1 MRKMVSKIGLFFVLS
16 IAMLLFAA
24 LSFAAIETNK
34 IISMQMDSVNGS
46 PALRIVTE
54 KPIGYRFTIYDSTD
68 PVRVVVNFPHM
79 DIDAVSSL
87 TDVNQLPARKVDVS
101 SHDLVWGQMGRVE
114 IVLSEMADYDVTTNG
129 NEFLLTLLL
138 KTDQVTT
145 TAVEPVLNET
155 EPVAPPLLMPVEEST
170 LTSTV
175 VPAPAMEKAASK
187 IINVDVGEQVVTL
200 QADGLVDN
208 YKFFSLGGP
217 ERLVV
222 DVYSVKPGFG
232 ERSFPLP
239 GDFSRMRVG
248 VYKKKLRFVFDSS
261 GKLPEYAVT
270 SSGESVVIRWGA
282 GTSTATNHLQ

>member
-1 MRKMVSKIGLFFVLS
+1 MVSKIGLFFVLS
-16 IAMLLFAA
+16 IVMLLSAA

-34 IISMQMDSVNGS
+34 IISIQMDSVNGS

-54 KPIGYRFTIYDSTD
+54 KPIGYRFTVYDSTD

-87 TDVNQLPARKVDVS
+87 TDMNQLPARKVDVS
-101 SHDLVWGQMGRVE
+101 SHDLAWGQMGRVE

-129 NEFLLTLLL
+129 NEFLLTLLP

-145 TAVEPVLNET
+145 TTVEPVINET
-155 EPVAPPLLMPVEEST
+155 EPVATPPLVPVEKST
-170 LTSTV
+170 HASTV
-175 VPAPAMEKAASK
+175 VPAPVKEKAASK
-187 IINVDVGEQVVTL
+187 IINVDVSEQIVTL

-232 ERSFPLP
+232 ERSFLLP
-239 GDFSRMRVG
+239 DDFNKMRVG
-248 VYKKKLRFVFDSS
+248 VYKKKLRFVFDAS

-270 SSGESVVIRWGA
+270 NSGESIVVRWGA
-282 GTSTATNHLQ
+282 GTSTATNHP